1 MSDEPLDLEN
11 LLNSHPQRALHFD
24 FIVTDFEIFR
34 EFGAASISEFKERGI
49 SNPPSIFLRR
59 INIFGDIYWDYEPL
73 GPIQISMAN
82 RLLNFKHQDAQTGS
96 FYGHLREM
104 VWVDEPEHLEIWAS
118 TLLNANLKE
127 KTLTLN
133 ITCNADSKYWPA
145 AKHWKFSGIRTQL
158 GSSRIA
164 NRIISKSEET
174 SDS

>member
-11 LLNSHPQRALHFD
+11 LLNSHPQRSLHFD

-133 ITCNADSKYWPA
+133 ITFHADSKYWP
-145 AKHWKFSGIRTQL
+145 KHWKFFRIRTQL

-164 NRIISKSEET
+164 NRIIDKSKERSN
-174 SDS
+174 S